1 MTGIAF
7 LAEFAISICKDAG
20 ESAIA
25 NKIEMAGKVIVVSV
39 SIPVIAS
46 LIEIVSQII

>member
-1 MTGIAF
+1 MV
-7 LAEFAISICKDAG
+7 EFGKDICKDAG